1 MIPSTPV
8 GATAGSTVRLSA
20 LQFNATRVR
29 FRVSE
34 RASVSLLVQRV
45 LPGRR
50 SGTRCVKRTAR
61 NRRARS
67 CARLVRAL
75 SGRTTVEPGLSTAR
89 LRRLAAG
96 RYRVRL
102 LATDL
107 SSGKTSTLIRYFVLR
122 R

>member
-1 MIPSTPV
+1 M
-8 GATAGSTVRLSA
+8 
-20 LQFNATRVR
+20 R
-29 FRVSE
+29 FRISE

-50 SGTRCVKRTAR
+50 VGDAMREAAQLVTAALAA
-61 NRRARS
+61 ARVS
-67 CARLVRAL
+67 CARSRAGPR
-75 SGRTTVEPGLSTAR
+75 SSRASTPRACGRLPP
-89 LRRLAAG
+89 G

-107 SSGKTSTLIRYFVLR
+107 SSGRTSLLIKYFVLR